1 MVTMIYSEN
10 MKENMS
16 TISHSLPIHSWNVD
30 DQPRNKLLNKGCSAL
45 SDSELL
51 SLLINTGH
59 KNKSALEIAQEILR
73 SAQNN
78 LNELGKLSI
87 ADLQK
92 ISGVGESK
100 ATIIV
105 AAIELGRRRQ
115 NCGGLSRETLRS
127 SNDVAQFLITS
138 LKDYKHEVFGVLF
151 LNRANRIKNFEIISQ
166 GGITGTV
173 CDPRIILKKAL
184 DCEAT
189 SIILTHNH
197 PSGNLKPSRADEEI
211 TQKIKHAASFLDVR
225 VLDHMIVGDDGY
237 YSFADAGLM

>member
-1 MVTMIYSEN
+1 
-10 MKENMS
+10 MKNNMS
-16 TISHSLPIHSWNVD
+16 TTNLTFPIPSWNED

-73 SAQNN
+73 LAQNN

-100 ATIIV
+100 ATIII
-105 AAIELGRRRQ
+105 ATIELGRRRQ
-115 NCGGLSRETLRS
+115 SCIALSRESLKTTD
-127 SNDVAQFLITS
+127 DVGRYLISS
-138 LKDYKHEVFGVLF
+138 LKDYNHEVFGVLF
-151 LNRANRIKNFEIISQ
+151 LNRANRIKGFEIISQ

-173 CDPRIILKKAL
+173 ADPRIILKKAL
-184 DCEAT
+184 EYNAT
-189 SIILTHNH
+189 SIIITHNH
-197 PSGNLKPSRADEEI
+197 PSGNIRPSRADEEI
-211 TQKIKHAASFLDVR
+211 TQKIKYAASFMDVR
-225 VLDHMIVGDDGY
+225 LLDHMIVSDDGY
-237 YSFADAGLM
+237 FSFADEGLL